1 MKREIETPARRGTR
15 IALLPERVRDQIAA
29 GEVIE
34 RPASAVKE
42 LVENAIDA
50 GATRVLVELEEGG
63 AKLVR
68 VTDDG
73 SGMPKEDLELAF
85 VAHAT
90 SKLRDVADLEHIA
103 SLGFRGEALASLGAV
118 ARCSI
123 TSRERGVALGW
134 RIEDDGGRVGAPV
147 EAGGPEGT
155 IVEVRE
161 LFHNVP
167 ARRRFL
173 KRSSAE
179 LSRCLDVLQRI
190 ALSADGVG
198 IVATHDG
205 RRILDVDAGMDLRGR
220 VRRVF
225 GAELAES
232 LAEVRAS
239 AGDLALDGLVAP
251 PRLARADASRQMW
264 FLNGRP
270 VRDKVLLRALKEGYR
285 GFLFENRQ
293 PVAFLRLSMDPAK
306 VDVNVHPTKAEVRFR
321 EERALF
327 GFVVEAVRRGVARTD
342 MATPG
347 ARLVDRAIAREERT
361 TFPFPTAAREPR
373 EPYVLREV
381 PPRPDGLERGE
392 AATSSTGHG
401 RRDATTDAVERSR
414 LGAPSSEGLPRS
426 GTTGGRAEPGRGEA
440 HAYGPM
446 LQVARTFIVRELDGG
461 FEVVDQHALHERVT
475 YEALLA
481 DLKASR
487 TEVQRLLVPEV
498 VEASPAEVE
507 LLEAS
512 ADALARIGIEIAPF
526 GPSSVAVHGLPA
538 RLQRPRAE
546 AIVRDTIAVLETART
561 GDRDPA
567 AEQVLE
573 EVLHRAACRSS
584 VMAGDALTQEEMRS
598 LLERGASLL
607 SDQTCVHGRPT
618 RVRFTLADLE
628 RAFHRR

>member
-1 MKREIETPARRGTR
+1 MAAESRTRSTR
-15 IALLPERVRDQIAA
+15 IAVLSEKVRDQIAA

-34 RPASAVKE
+34 RPASVVKE

-50 GATRVLVELEEGG
+50 NASRIVVDLEEGG
-63 AKLVR
+63 ASLVR

-73 SGMPKEDLELAF
+73 SGMPREDLELAF

-90 SKLRDVADLEHIA
+90 SKLADVSDLEHIA
-103 SLGFRGEALASLGAV
+103 SLGFRGEALASVGAV

-123 TSRERGVALGW
+123 TSRERGQALGW
-134 RIEDDGGRVGAPV
+134 RIEDDGGRIGAPV

-179 LSRCLDVLQRI
+179 LSRCLDTLQRI
-190 ALSADGVG
+190 ALSRDGIG
-198 IVATHDG
+198 LVATHDG
-205 RRILDVDAGMDLRGR
+205 RRILDVDASMDLRGR
-220 VRRVF
+220 VRRIF
-225 GAELAES
+225 GAELAET
-232 LAEVRAS
+232 LAPAEGRS
-239 AGDLALDGLVAP
+239 DDLEIRGLVAP
-251 PRLARADASRQMW
+251 PRLARSDASRQMW

-285 GFLFENRQ
+285 GFLFESRQ
-293 PVAFLRLSMDPAK
+293 PVAFLRLSMDPSK

-321 EERALF
+321 EERAVF
-327 GFVVEAVRRGVARTD
+327 GFVVEAIRRGVARTD

-347 ARLVDRAIAREERT
+347 TRMVEKAIAREAGRT
-361 TFPFPTAAREPR
+361 FAFPAAPARER

-381 PPRPDGLERGE
+381 PPPRTERTGQEAPSHSAEPALREEPSHSAEPARRE
-392 AATSSTGHG
+392 AA
-401 RRDATTDAVERSR
+401 
-414 LGAPSSEGLPRS
+414 
-426 GTTGGRAEPGRGEA
+426 A
-440 HAYGPM
+440 HGPM
-446 LQVARTFIVRELDGG
+446 LQIARTFIVREVDGG

-475 YEALLA
+475 FEALLA
-481 DLKASR
+481 DLKAAR
-487 TEVQRLLVPEV
+487 TEVQGLLVPEI

-507 LLEAS
+507 LLSAS
-512 ADALARIGIEIAPF
+512 ADALKRIGLEIEPF
-526 GPSSVAVHGLPA
+526 GPRSVAVRGLPA
-538 RLQRPRAE
+538 RLQKPRAE
-546 AIVRDTIAVLETART
+546 AIVRDTIAVLESARA

-567 AEQVLE
+567 AEEVLE

-598 LLERGASLL
+598 LLERGAGLL

-618 RVRFTLADLE
+618 RVRFTLQDLE

>member
-1 MKREIETPARRGTR
+1 MIRDTQRPARRGAR
-15 IALLPERVRDQIAA
+15 IAVLPERVRDQIAA

-34 RPASAVKE
+34 RPASVVKE

-50 GATRVLVELEEGG
+50 GATRIVVDLEEGG

-73 SGMPKEDLELAF
+73 SGMPREDLELAF

-90 SKLRDVADLEHIA
+90 SKLQDVSDLEHIA
-103 SLGFRGEALASLGAV
+103 SLGFRGEALASVGAV

-123 TSRERGVALGW
+123 TSRERGEATGF
-134 RIEDDGGRVGAPV
+134 RIEDDGGRVAACV

-161 LFHNVP
+161 LFFNVP

-173 KRSSAE
+173 KRTSAE

-190 ALSADGVG
+190 ALSREGAG

-205 RRILDVDAGMDLRGR
+205 RRILDVDGAMDLRGR
-220 VRRVF
+220 VRRIF
-225 GAELAES
+225 GAELSES
-232 LAEVRAS
+232 LAPVEAS
-239 AGDLALDGLVAP
+239 SGDLSLEGLVAP
-251 PRLARADASRQMW
+251 PRLARSDASRQMW

-285 GFLFENRQ
+285 GFLFESRQ
-293 PVAFLRLSMDPAK
+293 PVAFLRLSMDPSR

-321 EERALF
+321 DERALF
-327 GFVVEAVRRGVARTD
+327 GFLVEAIRRGVARTD

-347 ARLVDRAIAREERT
+347 ARLVEKAIARESSAAFS
-361 TFPFPTAAREPR
+361 FPAVPSPAARQ

-381 PPRPDGLERGE
+381 PP
-392 AATSSTGHG
+392 
-401 RRDATTDAVERSR
+401 
-414 LGAPSSEGLPRS
+414 AP
-426 GTTGGRAEPGRGEA
+426 AEPSRRA
-440 HAYGPM
+440 PVSGPM
-446 LQVARTFIVRELDGG
+446 LQVARTFIVREVDGG

-475 YEALLA
+475 FEGLLA
-481 DLKASR
+481 DLKAAR

-507 LLEAS
+507 LLAAH
-512 ADALARIGIEIAPF
+512 ADSLSRIGLEIEPF
-526 GPSSVAVHGLPA
+526 GPGSVAVRGWPA

-546 AIVRDTIAVLETART
+546 AIVRDTIEVLEAART
-561 GDRDPA
+561 GDRDPL
-567 AEQVLE
+567 AEEVLE
-573 EVLHRAACRSS
+573 AVLHRAACRSS
-584 VMAGDALTQEEMRS
+584 VMAGDVLSQEEMRS
-598 LLERGASLL
+598 LLERGAELL

-618 RVRFTLADLE
+618 RVRFTLGDLE